1 VPEHPPAK
9 PALLVS
15 IHDVSPL
22 TWAESAQAIELARTA
37 GVPDEALSLLVIPR
51 HEGTASL
58 GDAPEFV
65 KWLRGLTAHGVT
77 LIAHGCTHRMPGRI
91 LSPYRALWAYLFANG
106 EGEFYA
112 ADRGQARAWFD
123 VVREE
128 FSSVDLGQALAGFV
142 PPAWLLS
149 RAAAAELDDAGFA
162 FVELMRGL
170 RVRRRFYAR
179 RLIGWGQRSWME
191 ALVTDVHARLQAAR
205 RPADTRLAIHPP
217 NMRSQ
222 RCRRSIRHCL
232 ETLLGRLEPLSYAD
246 FVSRAPAA

>member
-1 VPEHPPAK
+1 MREPPAK
-9 PALLVS
+9 RALLVS
-15 IHDVSPL
+15 IHDVSPI
-22 TWAESAQAIELARTA
+22 TWGESAQAIDLARAA
-37 GVPDEALSLLVIPR
+37 GVPDRALSLLVIPR

-58 GDAPEFV
+58 GDAPDFV
-65 KWLRGLTAHGVT
+65 KWLQGLADDGVT
-77 LIAHGCTHRMPGRI
+77 LIAHGFTHRMRGRV

-112 ADRGQARAWFD
+112 ADRAEARAWFD

-128 FSSVDLGQALAGFV
+128 FSNVDLPQALEGFV

-149 RAAAAELDDAGFA
+149 RAAAAELDAAGFD

-179 RLIGWGQRSWME
+179 RLIGWGQRSWIE
-191 ALVTDVHARLQAAR
+191 ALVTDAHARLQAAR

-217 NMRSQ
+217 NMRSR

-232 ETLLGRLEPLSYAD
+232 ETLLDRLEPLSYTE

>member
-1 VPEHPPAK
+1 MREPPAK
-9 PALLVS
+9 RALLVS
-15 IHDVSPL
+15 IHDVSPI
-22 TWAESAQAIELARTA
+22 TWGESAQAIDLARAA
-37 GVPDEALSLLVIPR
+37 GVPDRALSLLVIPR

-58 GDAPEFV
+58 ADD
-65 KWLRGLTAHGVT
+65 GVT
-77 LIAHGCTHRMPGRI
+77 LIAHGFTHRMRGRV

-112 ADRGQARAWFD
+112 ADRAEARAWFD

-128 FSSVDLGQALAGFV
+128 FSNVDLPQALEGFV

-149 RAAAAELDDAGFA
+149 RAAAAELDAAGFD

-179 RLIGWGQRSWME
+179 RLIGWGQRSWIE
-191 ALVTDVHARLQAAR
+191 ALVTDAHARLQAAR

-217 NMRSQ
+217 NMRSR

-232 ETLLGRLEPLSYAD
+232 ETLLDRLEPLSYTE